1 MAFLE
6 NLKKNLSTA
15 ADYTAKKTAE
25 VTEAAKITVEI
36 KSKTSKLNAVFTE
49 LGHTAYSD
57 FKSGT
62 SRTAEIEALA
72 AQADALK
79 EEIAVL
85 KVQLARAQGCV
96 ICPACGTKSKDAANF
111 CANCGEKLPKE
122 EPAKEED
129 LPAEDTE
136 TPAEEPAAEEAAE
149 EETAEEEA
157 AGETEAEEI
166 PPQE

>member
-25 VTEAAKITVEI
+25 VTETAKITVEL
-36 KSKTSKLNAVFTE
+36 KSKTSKLTAVFTE

-57 FKSGT
+57 FKNGT

-79 EEIAVL
+79 EEIAGL

-96 ICPACGTKSKDAANF
+96 ICPACGTKSKDTANF

-129 LPAEDTE
+129 LPAEDAVE
-136 TPAEEPAAEEAAE
+136 TAAEETAEAEAAE
-149 EETAEEEA
+149 ENA
-157 AGETEAEEI
+157 AEEI